1 MTFGKLLEAIDESTH
16 LTVVYDNNYG
26 SAELIRI
33 VKAHD
38 TFSKLKVF
46 SDFKVGLVS
55 SAGEDDLI
63 VRVTNA

>member
-1 MTFGKLLEAIDESTH
+1 MTFGELIKVIHNYTH

-33 VKAHD
+33 KMLND
-38 TFSKLKVF
+38 TFDKLKVF
-46 SDFKVGLVS
+46 SDFKVGEVTA
-55 SAGEDDLI
+55 AGEDDLI

>member
-1 MTFGKLLEAIDESTH
+1 MTFGKLLEVIDESTH

-33 VKAHD
+33 MKSRD
-38 TFSKLKVF
+38 TFDKLKVF
-46 SDFKVGLVS
+46 NDFTVGLVT